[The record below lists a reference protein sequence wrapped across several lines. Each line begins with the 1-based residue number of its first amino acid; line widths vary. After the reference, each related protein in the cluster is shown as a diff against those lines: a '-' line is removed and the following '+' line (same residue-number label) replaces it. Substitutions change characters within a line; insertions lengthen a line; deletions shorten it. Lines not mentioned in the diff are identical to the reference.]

1 MNFDE
6 AARQAETLRKA
17 ILAMEDVERTGYL
30 QSMERAKLSG
40 AKNALEHALLRLAI
54 AALEQEIDARQ
65 QRQRRLGT
73 TED

>member
-1 MNFDE
+1 
-6 AARQAETLRKA
+6 
-17 ILAMEDVERTGYL
+17 
-30 QSMERAKLSG
+30 MERAKLSG